1 MLLNQTLASGLGRP
15 DLAYRAQQ
23 QAAVS
28 TLTPPTAGWM
38 SAGSEASI
46 GGFLDDDG
54 TDRGPVA
61 ALFVLTALLVGYVVW
76 VRKHLV

>member
-1 MLLNQTLASGLGRP
+1 MLLNSTLASGLGRP
-15 DLAYRAQQ
+15 DLSYNAQS

-46 GGFLDDDG
+46 GGFGNMDG
-54 TDRGPVA
+54 RGPTIS
-61 ALFVLTALLVGYVVW
+61 LFVLTAGLVVYVFW
-76 VRKHLV
+76 LRKHLA